1 MSSQKIST
9 MPAPAP
15 SRELTEVAQPSVVRF
30 HLKRTVRNIFSWVSL
45 ARLIVL
51 IFLIVLWQLVSIQ
64 VGSLWVSTPAAVWE
78 RFGLLIGNGSLLANT
93 LVTLQEAVL
102 GLIFGTI
109 IGLVAGILIA
119 RSPRMV
125 SSALDPFILGA
136 YSLPRVALAP
146 FFVLWFGIGLTSKIA
161 LVVSVVGFV
170 VLLNVRQGIESTDPV
185 MLDAL
190 RSMRATRMQIVR
202 HVLIPSVIPWL
213 MAAIKISVGM
223 ALVSAVVGELIGSTE
238 GLGWYMTQEMNQF
251 DITGGIVAL
260 ITMAVLAMIIYA
272 IAGLIERWFTRWQV
286 AGVATTVA
294 M

>member
-1 MSSQKIST
+1 
-9 MPAPAP
+9 MPAR
-15 SRELTEVAQPSVVRF
+15 SREVTVAAQPSAVRF
-30 HLKRTVRNIFSWVSL
+30 HAKRAVRNIFSWVSL
-45 ARLIVL
+45 ARLGVL
-51 IFLIVLWQLVSIQ
+51 VLLIVLWQLVSLQ
-64 VGSLWVSTPAAVWE
+64 VGSLWVSTPAAVVT
-78 RFGLLIGNGSLLANT
+78 RFGILIGDGSLLSNT

-102 GLIFGTI
+102 GLIFGTV

-125 SSALDPFILGA
+125 SSALDPFILAA

-170 VLLNVRQGIESTDPV
+170 VLLNVRQGIEATDPV

-202 HVLIPSVIPWL
+202 FVIIPSVVPWL

-260 ITMAVLAMIIYA
+260 ITMAVLAMVIYA
-272 IAGLIERWFTRWQV
+272 IAGLVERWLTRWQV
-286 AGVATTVA
+286 AGIATTVA